1 MAANGN
7 EPQIER
13 VNSACLRHVSVGL
26 AQRGSLAR
34 RRQRSARIPPTLAP
48 CSSRRDLAS
57 ATTMSPD
64 FATCRCLFVARRG
77 RPLLRRVS
85 NAGVIVLLL
94 ALAGCGPSPSH
105 LPERSSTAWAYPM
118 PPPCSVSRTS
128 CRARYSITGARSRV
142 SFSSNEKKNL
152 FLAPDWQ
159 PDQRPPMPPVVAKGR
174 KPGLMACAFCHLP
187 TGDGRPENAVLAGL
201 PRDHII
207 EQMRAFRDGT
217 RRSSVVTRYPTI
229 LMTVVAKAATDA
241 EIVAAADYFS
251 SHEHHAFAEFVKTD
265 RVPRT
270 QTRGWVYSPRF
281 EGDSEPIG
289 ARIIEMPVDFERFE
303 HRDPSIRYFA
313 YAPVGSVT
321 RGERLARTWG
331 GAGQQACASCHGHDL
346 RGIGQ
351 APPLAGRSP
360 NLYCPTT
367 QRS

>member
-1 MAANGN
+1 
-7 EPQIER
+7 
-13 VNSACLRHVSVGL
+13 
-26 AQRGSLAR
+26 
-34 RRQRSARIPPTLAP
+34 
-48 CSSRRDLAS
+48 
-57 ATTMSPD
+57 
-64 FATCRCLFVARRG
+64 
-77 RPLLRRVS
+77 
-85 NAGVIVLLL
+85 
-94 ALAGCGPSPSH
+94 
-105 LPERSSTAWAYPM
+105 
-118 PPPCSVSRTS
+118 
-128 CRARYSITGARSRV
+128 
-142 SFSSNEKKNL
+142 
-152 FLAPDWQ
+152 
-159 PDQRPPMPPVVAKGR
+159 MPPVVAKGR

-321 RGERLARTWG
+321 RGERLAGTWG

-360 NLYCPTT
+360 TYIARQLNDLKTGARRGPVTDLMKPVVAPMHNVDIT
-367 QRS
+367 ALAAFIGSRKP